1 MGEVPDHVARNREAW
16 DRFAADYAASG
27 ERNWAAAEPSWGI
40 WDVPESEARLLP
52 DDLAGRD
59 AVELGCGTAYVSTW
73 LARRGARPVGVD
85 TSPRQLETARRLQ
98 AEHGLRF
105 PLHLGNAEATPFA
118 DAGFDVAISE
128 DGASVWC
135 EPRRW
140 VAEAAR
146 LLRPGG
152 ELVFLVNGLLLT
164 LCTPEDPA
172 RVDDPVTERLERP
185 LFGLGR
191 IAWPDGSVELQ
202 ESHGAWVRLLRAN
215 GLEILD
221 LIELRPPAGATTS
234 HPFVTLDWARRW
246 PSEEDGV
253 TTDGWR
259 LATRHP
265 GALGV
270 GWVLPV
276 LRPPLPPGERGG
288 RGRGR
293 PRHPASRQPSAASPV
308 YISSGAAMPRRSR
321 PLARARRAAATRASR
336 AVRVGSSDCRT
347 GQAW

>member
-1 MGEVPDHVARNREAW
+1 MGEVPDHVALNREAW

-27 ERNWAAAEPSWGI
+27 ARNWAAAEPSWGI

-52 DDLAGRD
+52 GDLAGRD
-59 AVELGCGTAYVSTW
+59 AVELGCGTAYVSAW

-98 AEHGLRF
+98 AEHGPRF
-105 PLHLGNAEATPFA
+105 PLHLGNAEATPFP
-118 DAGFDVAISE
+118 DASFDFAISE
-128 DGASVWC
+128 YGASIWC

-152 ELVFLVNGLLLT
+152 EPVFLVNGLLLT

-191 IAWPDGSVELQ
+191 IAWPDGSVEFQ
-202 ESHGAWVRLLRAN
+202 QSHGAWVRLLRAN
-215 GLEILD
+215 GFEILD
-221 LIELRPPAGATTS
+221 LVELRPPAGATTA

-246 PSEEDGV
+246 PSEEV
-253 TTDGWR
+253 W
-259 LATRHP
+259 
-265 GALGV
+265 
-270 GWVLPV
+270 
-276 LRPPLPPGERGG
+276 
-288 RGRGR
+288 
-293 PRHPASRQPSAASPV
+293 
-308 YISSGAAMPRRSR
+308 
-321 PLARARRAAATRASR
+321 RARKTGNWGLGIGDWGLGRA
-336 AVRVGSSDCRT
+336 
-347 GQAW
+347 